1 MIRHVVMWKLKDE
14 ALGMDKAALQIELMR
29 RLEALVGRVPSIVT
43 FEVGLNTVP
52 GDTASEVCLVSTFA
66 DLAGLR
72 DYSEHPAHQALVAF
86 IKEVV
91 CDRRATDYEVQA

>member
-14 ALGMDKAALQIELMR
+14 ALGMDKAALQTELMR

-43 FEVGLNTVP
+43 FEVGLNVVP

-72 DYSEHPAHQALVAF
+72 DYIEHPVHQALVTF
-86 IKEVV
+86 IKQVV
-91 CDRRATDYEVQA
+91 CDRRAADYEVQA

>member
-14 ALGMDKAALQIELMR
+14 ALGLAKPALQAELMR

-43 FEVGLNTVP
+43 FEVGLNVVP

-66 DLAGLR
+66 DLAGLQA
-72 DYSEHPAHQALVAF
+72 YIEHPAHQEVVAF
-86 IKEVV
+86 VKQVV
-91 CDRRATDYEVQA
+91 SDRRAADYEVQA